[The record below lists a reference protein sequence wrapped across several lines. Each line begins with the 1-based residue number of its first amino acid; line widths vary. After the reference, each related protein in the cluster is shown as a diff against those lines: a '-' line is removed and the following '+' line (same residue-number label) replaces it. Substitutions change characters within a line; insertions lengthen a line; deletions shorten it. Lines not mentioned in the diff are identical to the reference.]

1 MAVFIFHPAN
11 HADRRADGIGFVL
24 AEGTDEASARASAA
38 AMIGAP
44 GIDAWSAVPVGA
56 NSSSSTRS
64 PSRACRSASPATPP
78 GPTGRAPTA
87 R

>member
-24 AEGTDEASARASAA
+24 AEGTDGASAA

-56 NSSSSTRS
+56 GIDPVAVQGLPVGKPGNATWPDRTRAD
-64 PSRACRSASPATPP
+64 RALSA
-78 GPTGRAPTA
+78 
-87 R
+87 

>member
-44 GIDAWSAVPVGA
+44 GIDACLWARA
-56 NSSSSTRS
+56 STRS

>member
-38 AMIGAP
+38 AMIGPASTRGP
-44 GIDAWSAVPVGA
+44 PCLWARA
-56 NSSSSTRS
+56 STRS